1 MLQTGSYAYKK
12 SASNIVESKE
22 QILLKL
28 YRGMLNFLSLARRG
42 IEINSPK
49 IRGENISKTLAILT
63 ELDCALD
70 MDTGGELS
78 ENLSALYRHMMYK
91 LTDAN
96 LKNDAG
102 SIDEVVTLLN
112 ELYEGFEEAA
122 KIVLKKPAVVPQGV
136 TAVPQPQAAPVKR
149 MSLAV

>member
-49 IRGENISKTLAILT
+49 VRGENISKTLAILT

-78 ENLSALYRHMMYK
+78 ENLSSLYRHMMYK

-96 LKNDAG
+96 LKNESE
-102 SIDEVVTLLN
+102 SIDEVVTLIN

-122 KIVLKKPAVVPQGV
+122 KTVLKKPAQVMPQGLA
-136 TAVPQPQAAPVKR
+136 TPQPQAPPVKR